1 MDMKPF
7 TPKDNESHPP
17 LIYPPYKSST
27 SRSPSKDPIIV
38 PQTISELTGPT
49 FDHSELPEHST
60 DLTMN
65 GRKTG
70 EPLGERIIVTGRILD
85 ENGDPVP
92 NAMVEIWQ
100 ANSAGRYIDSE
111 DHHQAPLD
119 PNFLGAGRM
128 LTDKDGWYRFLT
140 LRPGAYPWGN
150 HPNAW
155 RPPHIHFS
163 IFGANIMTRLVT
175 QMYFEGDPLLQYDP
189 ICASASEEARVRMI
203 ADFSLEHTE
212 EGFALGY
219 LWDIVI
225 RGPKATPF
233 ED

>member
-1 MDMKPF
+1 MQRY
-7 TPKDNESHPP
+7 TPKDKESHPP
-17 LIYPPYKSST
+17 LIHPPYKSSVT
-27 SRSPSKDPIIV
+27 RSPTKDPIIV
-38 PQTISELTGPT
+38 PQTITELTGPC
-49 FDHSELPEHST
+49 FDPASLPEDSN
-60 DLTMN
+60 DLTTN
-65 GRKTG
+65 GRKSG
-70 EPLGERIIVTGRILD
+70 EPIGERLIVTGRILD

-92 NAMVEIWQ
+92 GAMVEIWQ
-100 ANSAGRYIDSE
+100 ANSAGRYRDRE
-111 DHHQAPLD
+111 DQHHAPID
-119 PNFLGAGRM
+119 PNFLGAGRAI
-128 LTDKDGWYRFLT
+128 TDANGWYRFLT

-163 IFGANIMTRLVT
+163 VFGANIMTRLVT
-175 QMYFEGDPLLQYDP
+175 QMYFEGDPLLEYDP
-189 ICASASEEARVRMI
+189 IYSGPPDEARKRMV
-203 ADFSLEHTE
+203 AAFSMEQTE

>member
-1 MDMKPF
+1 MQRY

-17 LIYPPYKSST
+17 LIHPPYKSSVT
-27 SRSPSKDPIIV
+27 RSPTKDPIIV
-38 PQTISELTGPT
+38 PQTITELTGPC
-49 FDHSELPEHST
+49 FDPASLPEYSN
-60 DLTMN
+60 DLTTN
-65 GRKTG
+65 GRKSG
-70 EPLGERIIVTGRILD
+70 EPIGERLIVTGRILD

-92 NAMVEIWQ
+92 GAMVEIWQ
-100 ANSAGRYIDSE
+100 ANSAGRYRDRE
-111 DHHQAPLD
+111 DQHHAPID
-119 PNFLGAGRM
+119 PNFLGAGRAI
-128 LTDKDGWYRFLT
+128 TDANGWYRFLT

-163 IFGANIMTRLVT
+163 VFGANIMTRLVT
-175 QMYFEGDPLLQYDP
+175 QMYFEGDPLLEYDP
-189 ICASASEEARVRMI
+189 IYSGPPDEARKRMV
-203 ADFSLEHTE
+203 AACSMEQTE

>member
-1 MDMKPF
+1 MNTY
-7 TPKDNESHPP
+7 TPKDKESHPP
-17 LIYPPYKSST
+17 LIHPPYKSSI
-27 SRSPSKDPIIV
+27 SRSPSKEPILV
-38 PQTISELTGPT
+38 PQTITERTGPH
-49 FDHSELPEHST
+49 FDHSTIPEHST
-60 DLTMN
+60 DLTLN

-70 EPLGERIIVTGRILD
+70 EPIGERIIVTGRILD
-85 ENGDPVP
+85 ENGDPVSG
-92 NAMVEIWQ
+92 AMVEIWQ
-100 ANSAGRYIDSE
+100 ANSAGRYLDRE
-111 DHHQAPLD
+111 DQHHAPED

-175 QMYFEGDPLLQYDP
+175 QMYFEGDPLLKYDP
-189 ICASASEEARVRMI
+189 IYAGAPEASRTRMI

-219 LWDIVI
+219 LWNIVI